1 MLYFWNVLFSIFK
14 IKLNIKLMFWV
25 KGFFITWYAG
35 KRPNKLSVLH
45 FKCRSR
51 IRNFIKVVLHFNKG
65 FNNPLLEGTSSWYR
79 RQDGN
84 TMCRCNDNQEEQHG
98 PWSFIN
104 NSTSKKCQIKQNTW
118 ISIISDYVHNRS
130 DKISNFKK
138 NKCSFWI
145 WWQ

>member
-79 RQDGN
+79 RRDGN
-84 TMCRCNDNQEEQHG
+84 TTCRCNENQEEQHG
-98 PWSFIN
+98 PWSFN

-118 ISIISDYVHNRS
+118 ISLISDYVHNRI